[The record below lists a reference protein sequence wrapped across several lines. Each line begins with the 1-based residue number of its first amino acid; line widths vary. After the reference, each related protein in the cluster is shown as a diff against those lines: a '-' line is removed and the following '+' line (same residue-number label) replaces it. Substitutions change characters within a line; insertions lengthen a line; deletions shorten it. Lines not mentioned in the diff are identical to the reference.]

1 MTQKWPKDNILQK
14 TTNTINMKKLFK
26 SSRILFIVLSLLAS
40 FSVSSIYS
48 HADTI
53 VPISED
59 IALDEDTGGVVYNF
73 LVYDEYGKIIF
84 ERSQIEIGD
93 IIINS
98 SFDKYEIVEIDFY
111 TRTAKAKFLGKVN
124 KPQIVKEGNT
134 FLSNNGIEKKI
145 GLYMTHND
153 ESYVIGDGVSS
164 INGAGG
170 IHDIAKKLSTEFS
183 KLGITVDLR
192 EDIHNPHNSSAYSR
206 SNATAKSLLDAG
218 NDAIFDIHRD
228 GVASSV
234 YVKKIDGIERC
245 KVRIVV
251 GQANPNKEV
260 NLQFATYLF
269 AVAEEYCPWLFLDI
283 YYAKG
288 HYNQALSSKA
298 LLFEMG
304 TYLAEKDLVASTVP
318 YLANVVNTTLYSATI
333 ENSNP
338 SQETGSVENV
348 ETSEKV
354 VIKEEIQKDET
365 ISNLLDIQTEQ
376 ITTTTKHSNKT
387 LKIVLGVVFALIL
400 TAFVVF
406 IVCYYFFKV
415 QKDK

>member
-1 MTQKWPKDNILQK
+1 M
-14 TTNTINMKKLFK
+14 
-26 SSRILFIVLSLLAS
+26 
-40 FSVSSIYS
+40 
-48 HADTI
+48 
-53 VPISED
+53 PISED

-228 GVASSV
+228 GVARSV

-376 ITTTTKHSNKT
+376 ITNTTKHSNKT
-387 LKIVLGVVFALIL
+387 LKIVFGVVFALIL